1 MSADVSVAV
10 IGAVAVVIASIIGLI
25 VAVTTAV
32 IAKEQK
38 VSEFRQAWI
47 NEFRD
52 DIALTLKNAYT
63 CYYHRQ
69 TYLNLKT
76 KEEKAISMA
85 CMDEAFTNFELKTIS
100 IKLKLN
106 PTKDIKFIELL
117 KKSLTQVDNIDIHS
131 NTSSVKKRFE
141 IAKTSLSLLEAEA
154 HTILK
159 KEWEVVKNGENR
171 FQSFK
176 RLGKFCAGMFLIA
189 MYMLFAIAII
199 RSPIFSL

>member
-1 MSADVSVAV
+1 MNLETLFSTNIIVPIVVAF
-10 IGAVAVVIASIIGLI
+10 IGFL
-25 VAVTTAV
+25 VAVTTAI

-47 NEFRD
+47 NEFRN

-63 CYYHRQ
+63 CCYHRQ
-69 TYLNLKT
+69 TYLSLKT

-106 PTKDIKFIELL
+106 PIKDIKFIELL
-117 KKSLTQVDNIDIHS
+117 KTTLVQVDNIDIYS
-131 NTSSVKKRFE
+131 NKSSVKKRFE
-141 IAKTSLSLLEAEA
+141 VAKTSLFLLEAEA

-171 FQSFK
+171 FLNFK